1 MGRRNLCD
9 FQLPSRSTV
18 FLLVLCYAVLHHC
31 CFFCVAAKVTDPKE
45 VKALRIIAS
54 KMGNTKWNFSVDPCS
69 RDPSWYT
76 LDNLLGELGVIC
88 NCVYNKNTTCHVLK
102 IKVLYEE
109 MPGIIPPEMANLT
122 YLESI
127 DLRYNLLHGS
137 IPASLGSLTRMQY
150 LSFGT
155 NNLSGE
161 IPKEFGK
168 LTKLISLSFDWNDL
182 SGTIPPELGNLTNLE
197 QL

>member
-18 FLLVLCYAVLHHC
+18 FLLVLCYAVLLHQ
-31 CFFCVAAKVTDPKE
+31 FTDPKE

-76 LDNLLGELGVIC
+76 VDSSLGELGVIC

-102 IKVLYEE
+102 IQVLYEE

-122 YLESI
+122 YLQSI
-127 DLRYNLLHGS
+127 DLRFNLLHGS

-150 LSFGT
+150 LSFGK

-168 LTKLISLSFDWNDL
+168 LTKLISLGLDSNDL
-182 SGTIPPELGNLTNLE
+182 SGTIPPELGNLTNLAR
-197 QL
+197 L